1 MFIVYILFS
10 DSSQKYYTGQTQNIE
25 NRLLEHN
32 SGETPSIKHG
42 IPWKL
47 VWFAQVESRKEA
59 KALEKKIK
67 NKGAMRLIESKQN

>member
-1 MFIVYILFS
+1 MFTVYLIFS
-10 DSSQKYYTGQTQNIE
+10 QTTQKYYTGQTQDFD

-47 VWFAQVESRKEA
+47 VWFAKLNQEMKQWLLRRKS
-59 KALEKKIK
+59 KIK
-67 NKGAMRLIESKQN
+67 VQ